1 MPANLNMDILLT
13 HGYFLYEDPKELQI
27 MKPYPPLG
35 ILYICS
41 HLREKGIRAEVFDST
56 FSSRTELFDLLR
68 KGPPSILGVYAN
80 LMTRPNVVEILGVAK
95 EAGWKTVV
103 GGPEPGAYVNEYLAA
118 GADVVVI
125 GEGELTLEEL
135 VPALK
140 QGKDL
145 HSVDGIAFCT
155 TEGTVVRTNPR
166 PQIKDIDAQPWPA
179 REAIDSG
186 KYVDVWRKHHGKGSV
201 SLITARGCPYH
212 CRWCSHEVFGKTHRR
227 RKPLSVADELEWLI
241 NRYQPEMG
249 WMADDVFTIHHG
261 WLFEYAGEL
270 KRRGIKLPFECI
282 SRADRLNSKVVD
294 TLAELGCFR
303 VWIGSESGSQRILD
317 AMERGVTVE
326 QVQQAVALCRS
337 AGIQSGMFLMWGY
350 EGEDLTDIE
359 ATVEHVKKS
368 DPDIFFT
375 TVAYPIK
382 GTPYFSEVAER
393 VDSLKAW
400 RDGSD
405 RDFRIR
411 NRHSRQFY
419 RFADKLLRSEVE
431 LNRLGL
437 KPDSDRSSL
446 ASLQSGIDEARAG
459 LQATYHEVEA

>member
-1 MPANLNMDILLT
+1 MDILLT

-35 ILYICS
+35 ILYICA
-41 HLREKGIRAEVFDST
+41 HLRSKGLRVEVFDST
-56 FSSRTELFDLLR
+56 FSSREQLFQVLR
-68 KGPPSILGVYAN
+68 QRPPSVLGVYAN

-95 EAGWKTVV
+95 GAGWKTIV
-103 GGPEPGAYVNEYLAA
+103 GGPEPSAYVDEYLEA
-118 GADVVVI
+118 GADVIVI
-125 GEGELTLEEL
+125 GEGEVTLEEL
-135 VPALK
+135 VPALNSN
-140 QGKDL
+140 
-145 HSVDGIAFCT
+145 SVESLRQVKGIVFRAQDAT
-155 TEGTVVRTNPR
+155 IVRTPPR
-166 PQIKDIDAQPWPA
+166 DQIRDIDAQPWPA
-179 REAIDSG
+179 RESIDLPR
-186 KYVDVWRKHHGKGSV
+186 YLAVWREHHGMGSV

-227 RKPLSVADELEWLI
+227 RKPASVADELEWLI
-241 NRYQPEMG
+241 DRYQPEMA

-261 WLFEYAGEL
+261 WLFQYAAEL
-270 KRRGIKLPFECI
+270 KRRGLKLPFECI
-282 SRADRLNSKVVD
+282 SRADRLNLQVVE
-294 TLAELGCFR
+294 TLAEMGCFR

-326 QVQQAVALCRS
+326 QVQTAVTLCRS
-337 AGIQSGMFLMWGY
+337 AGIQTGMFLMWGY
-350 EGEDLTDIE
+350 EGEELSDIE
-359 ATVEHVKKS
+359 ATVEHVKKT

-393 VDSLKAW
+393 VENPKSW
-400 RDGSD
+400 SEGSD

-431 LNRLGL
+431 LKRLGL
-437 KPDSDRSSL
+437 KADADGASL
-446 ASLQSGIDEARAG
+446 AALRSGIAEARAG
-459 LQATYHEVEA
+459 LQA

>member
-1 MPANLNMDILLT
+1 MDILLT

-41 HLREKGIRAEVFDST
+41 HLRQKGVQAEVFDST
-56 FSSRTELFDLLR
+56 FSSRSDLFDQLR
-68 KGPPSILGVYAN
+68 KGPPSVLGVYAN
-80 LMTRPNVVEILGVAK
+80 LMTRPNVVDILQVAK

-103 GGPEPGAYVNEYLAA
+103 GGPEPGAYVSEYLAA

-135 VPALK
+135 VPELRNPAK
-140 QGKDL
+140 NMDQI
-145 HSVDGIAFCT
+145 SGIAFL
-155 TEGTVVRTNPR
+155 GADGSVIRTKPR
-166 PQIKDIDAQPWPA
+166 EQIRDIDAQPWPA
-179 REAIDSG
+179 RDAIDTAR
-186 KYVDVWRKHHGKGSV
+186 YVDVWRKHHGKGSV

-212 CRWCSHEVFGKTHRR
+212 CKWCSHEVFGKTHRR
-227 RKPLSVADELEWLI
+227 RKPVSVAEELEWLI

-261 WLFEYAGEL
+261 WLFEYAAEL
-270 KRRGIKLPFECI
+270 KRRGIRLPFECI
-282 SRADRLNSKVVD
+282 SRADRLNAKVVD

-326 QVQQAVALCRS
+326 QVQSAVALCRS
-337 AGIQSGMFLMWGY
+337 AGIESGMFLMWGY

-359 ATVEHVKKS
+359 ATVDHVKKT

-382 GTPYFSEVAER
+382 GTPYFSDVADR
-393 VDSLKAW
+393 VDSQKAW
-400 RDGSD
+400 REGSD

-431 LNRLGL
+431 LNRLVV
-437 KPDSDRSSL
+437 KQDRANGSI
-446 ASLQSGIDEARAG
+446 AALQSGIAEARAG
-459 LQATYHEVEA
+459 LQATFGEVEA

>member
-1 MPANLNMDILLT
+1 MDILLT

-41 HLREKGIRAEVFDST
+41 HLRQKGIQAEVFDST
-56 FSSRTELFDLLR
+56 FSSRTELYDILR
-68 KGPPSILGVYAN
+68 NGPPSVLGVYAN
-80 LMTRPNVVEILGVAK
+80 LMTRPNVIDILQVAR
-95 EAGWKTVV
+95 EAGWQTVV

-118 GADVVVI
+118 GADVVVT

-135 VPALK
+135 VPAL
-140 QGKDL
+140 
-145 HSVDGIAFCT
+145 HSKSRSLEQIEGVAFLAADGS
-155 TEGTVVRTNPR
+155 VVRTKPR
-166 PQIKDIDAQPWPA
+166 AQIKDIDAQPWPA
-179 REAIDSG
+179 REAIDMTR
-186 KYVDVWRKHHGKGSV
+186 YVETWRKHHGMGSA

-227 RKPLSVADELEWLI
+227 RKPVSVADELEWLI
-241 NRYQPEMG
+241 TRYQPEMG

-270 KRRGIKLPFECI
+270 KRRGIRLPFECI
-282 SRADRLNSKVVD
+282 SRADRLNQKVVD
-294 TLAELGCFR
+294 TLAEMGCFR

-326 QVQQAVALCRS
+326 QVQSAVGLCRG

-350 EGEDLTDIE
+350 EGEEISDIE

-382 GTPYFSEVAER
+382 GTPYFSEVADR
-393 VDSLKAW
+393 VDSMKSW
-400 RDGSD
+400 REGSD

-431 LNRLGL
+431 LNRLGM
-437 KPDSDRSSL
+437 KAQAEV
-446 ASLQSGIDEARAG
+446 ASLTALQTGIAEARAG
-459 LQATYHEVEA
+459 LQASFGEVEA